1 MLGLR
6 KVAEKSRSGN
16 AQMGIEYEFEE
27 NIGSY
32 IVIPSEVAVSSPLG
46 RISVGYD
53 DTKRMFMKRVLV
65 YFI

>member
-1 MLGLR
+1 
-6 KVAEKSRSGN
+6 
-16 AQMGIEYEFEE
+16 MGIEYEFEE